1 MKATLQID
9 LNASTPSEA
18 QRFLLETCEK
28 MKWEGFIKEY
38 HFEIDAPDGPVTERC
53 ILEGEKVIA

>member
-18 QRFLLETCEK
+18 QRFLLGACEK
-28 MKWEGFIKEY
+28 MKLEGMIKEY
-38 HFEIDAPDGPVTERC
+38 HFEIELPDGFITEKC
-53 ILEGEKVIA
+53 ILASEKVIA